1 MREPGPNKR
10 QLCNLV
16 AIHSAQQKRTSRMIL
31 MFNHLQGKKEIQV
44 VHEKSDQALGVV
56 VPESAHGYQLAAF
69 LDAHHVESPE
79 IQPSQP

>member
-16 AIHSAQQKRTSRMIL
+16 AIHSAQRKRTARMIL
-31 MFNHLQGKKEIQV
+31 MFNICKAKKEIQV

-56 VPESAHGYQLAAF
+56 PESARGYQLAVF